1 MKQLLLTACCCVA
14 LGILQAQELFV
25 VTEPASN
32 MAKGSVGLR
41 LNNYLMK
48 EQYTSGYNYH
58 LLPEIMVGVS
68 KNIMLHAEAFISN
81 RNKNGLVAEGG
92 SLYVK
97 YRFLSMDDIQKHFR
111 MAFYGRA
118 SINNSDIHQE
128 EIETNGH
135 NSGYELGIIATQLL
149 HKVALSS
156 SVSFEKAMDNGN
168 QNKFPYSGRS
178 AAVNY
183 TFSAGKLVLPKEYT
197 DYKQTNVNLMFEVM
211 GQTNTGN
218 GGSFLDI
225 VPSMQLIF
233 NSRSRIDFCYRQQLF
248 SSLMRTA
255 PNGFIVRFEH
265 NFFNIF

>member
-1 MKQLLLTACCCVA
+1 MA
-14 LGILQAQELFV
+14 LSVLQAQELFV

-32 MAKGSVGLR
+32 MAKGSAGLR
-41 LNNYLMK
+41 LSNYLMK

-58 LLPEIMVGVS
+58 LIPELMVGIN
-68 KNIMLHAEAFISN
+68 KKIMLHAEAFISN
-81 RNKNGLVAEGG
+81 RNNNSLIVEGG
-92 SLYVK
+92 SLYAK

-111 MAFYGRA
+111 MAVYGRA

-156 SVSFEKAMDNGN
+156 SVSFEKAMDNGS
-168 QNKFPYSGRS
+168 QNKFPYMGRS

-183 TFSAGKLVLPKEYT
+183 TFSVGKLMLPKDYT
-197 DYKQTNVNLMFEVM
+197 DYRQTNLNLMFEVL

-225 VPSMQLIF
+225 APSLQLIF
-233 NSRSRIDFCYRQQLF
+233 NSRSRIDFGYRQQLF
-248 SSLMRTA
+248 SSLRRTA